1 MYNELQQKVNKVF
14 LEEFFKTE
22 RPCLFYFCVDVARI
36 FNKACVII
44 VLRLRTVNLL
54 QGATLKGHLSCRL
67 ENQSS
72 SSKTGICFQKWE
84 SVLKNMCLFY
94 KIGVWL
100 YSYKYLPTIN
110 FKLLLLL
117 LLLLLSLSVWK
128 QEISFWSLEFENW
141 NLFLK
146 ITVCFQKSGLV

>member
-1 MYNELQQKVNKVF
+1 M
-14 LEEFFKTE
+14 EEFFKTE
-22 RPCLFYFCVDVARI
+22 RPCLFYFCLDVARI
-36 FNKACVII
+36 LNVII
-44 VLRLRTVNLL
+44 VLRLHTVNLL

-67 ENQSS
+67 ENQSL

-84 SVLKNMCLFY
+84 SVLKNMRLFY

-100 YSYKYLPTIN
+100 YSYRHLPAIN
-110 FKLLLLL
+110 FNLLLLL
-117 LLLLLSLSVWK
+117 LWSLSVWK

>member
-1 MYNELQQKVNKVF
+1 MFVLF
-14 LEEFFKTE
+14 LSGCRTDF
-22 RPCLFYFCVDVARI
+22 
-36 FNKACVII
+36 KACVII

-67 ENQSS
+67 ENQSL

-100 YSYKYLPTIN
+100 YSYRYLPAIN
-110 FKLLLLL
+110 FNLLLL
-117 LLLLLSLSVWK
+117 LLLLLSLSV
-128 QEISFWSLEFENW
+128 
-141 NLFLK
+141 
-146 ITVCFQKSGLV
+146 